1 LALAHARE
9 KRRSRTLDSDCGK
22 VNFMSERVGSS
33 AVPPTLTGA
42 RTLGYVI
49 VLYRCAACTIVAVGR
64 RPRRHQN
71 VMKPTYHPRN
81 RKRVN
86 KHGFRERMKTRG
98 GRKTLARRRARGR
111 ARLVVKIGSK

>member
-1 LALAHARE
+1 MP
-9 KRRSRTLDSDCGK
+9 
-22 VNFMSERVGSS
+22 VSS
-33 AVPPTLTGA
+33 ASSPTLTHA
-42 RTLGYVI
+42 RTLRYVT
-49 VLYRCAACTIVAVGR
+49 VLYIRCAAYRCSRGTTITGT
-64 RPRRHQN
+64 QK